1 MTIKSLTG
9 KKFLLVTAAAVL
21 GFGVAA
27 SFIIPSANA
36 SSGTPTTVVNAVPT
50 ANAEVPTT
58 EGPTTEGPSTEGPS
72 TEASGIDCNN
82 GLDASGAQC
91 DGGPTANPNDNG
103 VDIQS
108 GSESQSEATAG
119 VDGDNVQS
127 QN

>member
-1 MTIKSLTG
+1 MAMKSLAG

-27 SFIIPSANA
+27 SFIVPSANA
-36 SSGTPTTVVNAVPT
+36 SQNAPAPVVTVAP
-50 ANAEVPTT
+50 APSAEV
-58 EGPTTEGPSTEGPS
+58 PS
-72 TEASGIDCNN
+72 TEASSTEASSTEAAGIDCNN

-91 DGGPTANPNDNG
+91 DGGPAANPNDNS
-103 VDIQS
+103 VDVQS
-108 GSESQSEATAG
+108 GSESQSAAAAG

>member
-27 SFIIPSANA
+27 SFVVPSANA
-36 SSGTPTTVVNAVPT
+36 SQGSTTTAVSTVEAPS
-50 ANAEVPTT
+50 AEA
-58 EGPTTEGPSTEGPS
+58 PSAEAPS
-72 TEASGIDCNN
+72 TEATGIDCNN

-91 DGGPTANPNDNG
+91 DGGPAANPNDNG
-103 VDIQS
+103 SDVQS
-108 GSESQSEATAG
+108 GSENGSETTSG